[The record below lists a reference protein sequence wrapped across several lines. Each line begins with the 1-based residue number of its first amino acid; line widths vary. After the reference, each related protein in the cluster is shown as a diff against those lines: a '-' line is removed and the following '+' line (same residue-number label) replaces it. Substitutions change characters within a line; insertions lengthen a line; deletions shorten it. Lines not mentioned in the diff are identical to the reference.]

1 MQWLYWNE
9 LWFLDSTFDGNSEN
23 YTLNSNNKSGE
34 GSDEKKLNLVP
45 LQMVI
50 SRNGKHFQIFILSYT
65 FKYLRLSRLNT
76 NGTEHHL
83 LSCTIYFFVDSN

>member
-34 GSDEKKLNLVP
+34 ESDEKKLNLVP

-50 SRNGKHFQIFILSYT
+50 SRNGKHF
-65 FKYLRLSRLNT
+65 
-76 NGTEHHL
+76 
-83 LSCTIYFFVDSN
+83 